1 MRTFQALIRSVGR
14 HAAMGPAVIAML
26 GITAAAA
33 SAQAKSQP
41 RAAKKSSIDIVLAQP
56 AQPKAGDNQFEVTV
70 KGADGKR
77 VNTCAANVWM
87 VWKRGAR
94 SLCSEAGNVM
104 MAGKRNATITVKQNG
119 KHLGQNKIVLTAA

>member
-77 VNTCAANVWM
+77 STTPTCRSSSSCRRWAKW
-87 VWKRGAR
+87 AR
-94 SLCSEAGNVM
+94 CGM
-104 MAGKRNATITVKQNG
+104 R
-119 KHLGQNKIVLTAA
+119 